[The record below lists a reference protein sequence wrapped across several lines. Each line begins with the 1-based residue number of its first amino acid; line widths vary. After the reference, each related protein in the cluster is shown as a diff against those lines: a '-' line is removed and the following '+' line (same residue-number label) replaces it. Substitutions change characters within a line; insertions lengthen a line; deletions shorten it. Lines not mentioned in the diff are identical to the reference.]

1 MKKLIFILLMLPM
14 VAIAQTQS
22 YSING
27 MLNIGNRAG
36 YLVGGKGEY
45 KSKDTG
51 KLGGIATLSGQVQY
65 ASVNDEMVLQRRDIT
80 ASAYSWKTLD
90 KVQSLI
96 LFGEGEH
103 SYTRKVDFRVTGG
116 AGYKVTLIDMPGKK
130 IEISQAV
137 STEQLQLIEGNR
149 TWTVRSSTRAKLVLG
164 TLTKLT
170 VTALVQPPLFSN
182 TGASASNNMVS
193 RVIVLVEHP
202 LSKSLSFSL
211 GGDVNHQT
219 YQTWVKPEVK
229 PYDGVFQIGL
239 VWKPNK

>member
-116 AGYKVTLIDMPGKK
+116 AGYKVTLIDIPGKR